1 MNEQELQQAFIQFLA
16 EKTGAKTQQDLEK
29 VIQQLGEEGLKAAY
43 AEFMQ
48 TMQQQVQAAKFG
60 AKLNYIKELRG
71 QCPEGYETEFFKKG
85 GSVKKRCKKCEKI
98 LSTGGE
104 VPTNA
109 IDAFKCGKKMKKK
122 ENGGNIEETDTVHV
136 KKKVFNL
143 NPKKKLPFPLLTKKD
158 YQKLSNEDKGRVDLK
173 DQTAGRSVNTPN
185 GK

>member
-85 GSVKKRCKKCEKI
+85 GAVKKRCKKCEKM

-122 ENGGNIEETDTVHV
+122 QKGGNIEKTNTVEETDTIHV
-136 KKKVFNL
+136 GKKVFNL
-143 NPKKKLPFPLLTKKD
+143 NPKKNLKFPLLTKKD
-158 YQKLSNEDKGRVDLK
+158 YQKLSNKDKVRVDLK
-173 DQTAGRSVNTPN
+173 EQTAGRS
-185 GK
+185 